1 MSRFQSALY
10 ILRSQGIWGIFRK
23 LRAEIYS
30 QTKMWL
36 VQRTWDPTRDRAVG
50 DYCGITFREASY
62 NDVEKIVAIWPSEFT
77 GIAKSSEILFK
88 LIKSKFDRNIPCFVA
103 CDGNTVVGAIWCA
116 PWSLHAALPKGLRT
130 REAYVLHRGFLD
142 SRYRRKG
149 IFSKLELYAIQVMAE
164 GGKTVAYGRIL
175 PERTSSIKL
184 HEKLGFQ
191 TLGLLTSGSFLG
203 LHYCRLDESVLH
215 KAEEEEAL

>member
-1 MSRFQSALY
+1 MGRFNS
-10 ILRSQGIWGIFRK
+10 ILRTFHIFGFLGI
-23 LRAEIYS
+23 LRAARTKLYS
-30 QTKMWL
+30 KSTMWL
-36 VQRTWDPTRDRAVG
+36 VQRTWDPTRDKAVG
-50 DYCGITFREASY
+50 EYRGITFREASY

-77 GIAKSSEILFK
+77 GIAKSNEILFK

-103 CDGNTVVGAIWCA
+103 CDVHTVVGAIWCIPSYFHGA
-116 PWSLHAALPKGLRT
+116 MPQELRT
-130 REAYVLHRGFLD
+130 REAYELHRGFVD

-149 IFSKLELYAIQVMAE
+149 TFSKLELYAMQVMAE

-175 PERTSSIKL
+175 PERTGSIKL

-203 LHYCRLDESVLH
+203 WHYFRLDKPVIHKEEDKVL
-215 KAEEEEAL
+215 